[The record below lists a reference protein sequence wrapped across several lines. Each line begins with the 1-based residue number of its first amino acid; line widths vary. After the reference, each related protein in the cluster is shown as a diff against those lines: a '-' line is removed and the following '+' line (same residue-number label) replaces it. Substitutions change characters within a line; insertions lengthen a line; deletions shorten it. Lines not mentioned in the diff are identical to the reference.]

1 MKLPETRCK
10 THLRRG
16 ENQNPM
22 NFYQP
27 SQEVAAPKR
36 KHLRNHMKYSWYRA
50 TGLQKG
56 LFLLG
61 HGLQKLFLSQHR
73 KATAFH
79 HPSRSCCN
87 IPCCLS
93 SSSSTST
100 GINLL
105 ASHSPLVTGFAAL
118 CQAVNVTRICQ
129 IQSRGDHGALSE
141 RCTQFFH

>member
-10 THLRRG
+10 THLRRE
-16 ENQNPM
+16 ENRNPT

-27 SQEVAAPKR
+27 TQEVADLKR
-36 KHLRNHMKYSWYRA
+36 KHLRNHMKCSWYRA
-50 TGLQKG
+50 TGLQKE
-56 LFLLG
+56 LFLSG
-61 HGLQKLFLSQHR
+61 HGFQKLFLSQHR

-79 HPSRSCCN
+79 HPSHSCCN

-105 ASHSPLVTGFAAL
+105 AAHSPLVTGFSAL
-118 CQAVNVTRICQ
+118 CPAVSVTRICQ
-129 IQSRGDHGALSE
+129 IQSRGDHRALNE
-141 RCTQFFH
+141 KCTRFFH